1 MDALNFEAALGND
14 TAAIWVAG
22 WLADGR
28 AVDSLLV
35 KPDPADDDATQVW
48 AQQPFTPETDQ
59 AALRARL
66 AVARHDLHTG
76 RWNA

>member
-28 AVDSLLV
+28 AVDSRIEDGTWCQQPWTPR
-35 KPDPADDDATQVW
+35 PDP
-48 AQQPFTPETDQ
+48 
-59 AALRARL
+59 AALRAQL
-66 AVARHDLHTG
+66 AVTQHRIALLTGGAR
-76 RWNA
+76 